1 MNTTDNYIE
10 PGFLVLQSNKP
21 ENLRYLLTM
30 HLKNNPLSPFEDE
43 IIIVHS
49 NGMAQWLQYAFAE
62 NDKMGIASSLKMILP
77 SSFIWQ
83 IYRAVLG
90 NQGALKIGEKSHF
103 DKSILVWKLYYLFG
117 SKQFKNL
124 NLKFLND
131 YLNIENFDDTNN
143 NTNNKNKLNYSR
155 YYLAKTLADI
165 YDQYQVYRGDW
176 LLHWKK
182 YNDYFLGSKEQNLL
196 KDEDKWQ
203 CDLWHYL
210 TQNINNKNTDSS
222 QWSRADLHPLFLE
235 KINKLTAKNL
245 ITNKIKLPKRVSVF
259 GISSLSMQN
268 IDVLYALSKFSQ
280 VIICINNP
288 CQYYWAD
295 LTNKHY
301 ISNYYRRNWKELRE
315 KYWNDYNNGKDE
327 DKASFLERN
336 IVSEELDNMLDNSLL
351 TAWGMQGRDT
361 IDYINKVDDLTTY
374 EKIIKDNKV
383 DNIEVFE
390 EPGNDNLLHSIQS
403 HIFNLVLNSDSNFV
417 KQKIAAND
425 KSVSFNIVYSRRREI
440 EILQDNILSELD
452 SNKNLHPREILIL
465 APDIELYSPHI
476 KAVFGT
482 YNKTDKRYIPFSIA
496 DQKRKSFSPIMKA
509 VEILLNLD
517 NINITSNEIFTL
529 LDAPALRAKFNINTE
544 DLPQLKRVVNQ
555 AQIRWGLSEG
565 HRKKLNKQFQNN
577 NETNRENN
585 TWNSGISRMISGFI
599 FGDISER
606 IGDNN
611 FEYWKNIIPLNS
623 NDISGSKVNNIANLI
638 LLCQQLEKWFDELN
652 KPTNISQWRIRLQ
665 TLLDDFFDTDS
676 NVNHN
681 NYIDESNNIYAE
693 EILLLKRF
701 YDCLDNWENDNNLA
715 KQALNLIDEN
725 LFTTNDS
732 NIENIPL
739 SIVRDY
745 VLSQLDESGLRQ
757 PFLGGHLTFATLM
770 PMRSIPYKYIY
781 LIGMNDN
788 EYPRKKPIMDFDLM
802 ARYPRFGDR
811 SRREDDRYLF
821 LEAILSAREKLTISY
836 IGFNVR
842 DNNPL
847 EPSVLVS
854 QLQNNIL
861 SRFVLDAENNNKN
874 LIENITQIFPLQ
886 IFSEKYFNTNSDLLT
901 YAKEWQ
907 RNISKNNNENNANIN
922 TNKQNFEY
930 LLNKI
935 DTIKLSDLID
945 FIKSPIEFYFSHYL
959 KIKFPKDEFLNNN
972 LSDIENFD
980 TNHLEN
986 YINRNEIINLLTSKQ
1001 FANNNNNNN
1010 ISIEKLS
1017 EKFLSDGRLPWEK
1030 AAELK
1035 IEFLNKQLTKLQEE
1049 HNKNSLDSTDP
1060 KNQELKINI
1069 HNKQYKLNGDINNL
1083 YIDNQSGKL
1092 YRYYISASNLYN
1104 DKKLR
1109 TYKLLEDFIYHIFA
1123 NANGLNLT
1131 TKILTLNGNKANSE
1145 VKNIVL
1151 PPNLFYKDECKNLIT
1166 KYCEFYLQENQPFP
1180 IIPEAYFEFLNNQKN
1195 DDYKD
1200 QYERKKQWNKIAEK
1214 TAAIRWTFPNYDE
1227 ITNNKISDIEN
1238 NLYQPIFDKLN
1249 TLNTNNSKQ

>member
-1 MNTTDNYIE
+1 MKNTNYIE
-10 PGFLVLQSNKP
+10 PGFIVIQSNQP
-21 ENLRYLLTM
+21 ENLRYLLSEWI
-30 HLKNNPLSPFEDE
+30 KKQPLSPFEDE

-62 NDKMGIASSLKMILP
+62 NDNIGIATSLKMILP

-117 SKQFKNL
+117 RKQFKDL
-124 NLKFLND
+124 NLSFLNN
-131 YLNIENFDDTNN
+131 YLNIENFDDTND
-143 NTNNKNKLNYSR
+143 KNKVNYTR

-165 YDQYQVYRGDW
+165 YDQYQVYRHDW
-176 LLHWKK
+176 LLHWRQNK
-182 YNDYFLGSKEQNLL
+182 DYFLGVKDQNLL

-203 CDLWHYL
+203 CDLWNYL
-210 TQNINNKNTDSS
+210 TQNISNKNDDSS
-222 QWSRADLHPLFLE
+222 QWSRADLHPLFLK
-235 KINKLTAKNL
+235 KINKLTAKDL
-245 ITNKIKLPKRVSVF
+245 ITHKIKLPKRISVF
-259 GISSLSMQN
+259 GISSLSIQN

-288 CQYYWAD
+288 CQYYWGD
-295 LTNKHY
+295 LIKKKYNITYN
-301 ISNYYRRNWKELRE
+301 RRDWKLQRE
-315 KYWNDYNNGKDE
+315 KFWKNYNEDEPSTLGKNE
-327 DKASFLERN
+327 STEQ
-336 IVSEELDNMLDNSLL
+336 LDIMLDNSLL
-351 TAWGMQGRDT
+351 SAWGTQGRDT

-374 EKIIKDNKV
+374 DKIIKDNKV
-383 DNIEVFE
+383 ENVEVFE
-390 EPGNDNLLHSIQS
+390 EPGNNNLLHSIQS
-403 HIFNLVLNSDSNFV
+403 HIFNLISNSDSNFI
-417 KQKIAAND
+417 KQQIAAND

-440 EILQDNILSELD
+440 EILQDNILFELD
-452 SNKNLHPREILIL
+452 NNKNLQPREILIL

-509 VEILLNLD
+509 IEILLNLD
-517 NINITSNEIFTL
+517 NINLTSNEIFTL
-529 LDAPALRAKFNINTE
+529 LDAPALRTKFNINTE
-544 DLPQLKRVVNQ
+544 DLPQLKRAVNQ
-555 AQIRWGLSEG
+555 AQIRWGLSAE
-565 HRKKLNKQFQNN
+565 HREKLNKQFQNN
-577 NETNRENN
+577 NETTANIINENN
-585 TWNSGISRMISGFI
+585 TWNSGISRMISGFV

-606 IGDNN
+606 INDDN
-611 FEYWKNIIPLNS
+611 FDYWHKIIPLNT
-623 NDISGSKVNNIANLI
+623 NDISGSKINNIANLI

-652 KPTNISQWRIRLQ
+652 KPANVSQWRIRLQ
-665 TLLDDFFDTDS
+665 TLLDTFFDTDS
-676 NVNHN
+676 NVNNSFFVTN
-681 NYIDESNNIYAE
+681 NSNNNNDNFYAE

-701 YDCLDNWENDNNLA
+701 YDCLDNWENDNNLT

-725 LFTTNDS
+725 LFTTNN

-836 IGFNVR
+836 IGYNVR
-842 DNNPL
+842 DNSTL

-861 SRFVLDAENNNKN
+861 SRFELNAESNNKN

-886 IFSEKYFNTNSDLLT
+886 IFSEKYFYKNSDLIT
-901 YAKEWQ
+901 YAKEWE
-907 RNISKNNNENNANIN
+907 RNISKNNAENANIN
-922 TNKQNFEY
+922 TNNNNNFKY

-935 DTIKLSDLID
+935 ETIKLADLIE

-959 KIKFPKDEFLNNN
+959 KIKFPKYEYLNNN

-980 TNHLEN
+980 TNNLEN

-1001 FANNNNNNN
+1001 LANNEN
-1010 ISIEKLS
+1010 INIENLS
-1017 EKFLSDGRLPWEK
+1017 KKFLSDGRLPWNK

-1035 IEFLNKQLTKLQEE
+1035 VENLNKQLTKLNAA
-1049 HNKNSLDSTDP
+1049 HNEISLTPDAP
-1060 KNQELKINI
+1060 KNKELKINT
-1069 HNKQYKLNGDINNL
+1069 YKLNGDINNL
-1083 YIDNQSGKL
+1083 YKDDNGKL
-1092 YRYYISASNLYN
+1092 YRYYISASNLYK

-1109 TYKLLEDFIYHIFA
+1109 IYKILEDVIYHIFA

-1131 TKILTLNGNKANSE
+1131 TKILTLNGNKSDSE

-1151 PPNLFYKDECKNLIT
+1151 SADLFSEDECKNLIT
-1166 KYCEFYLQENQPFP
+1166 KCCEFYLQENQPFP

-1195 DDYKD
+1195 DEYTDK
-1200 QYERKKQWNKIAEK
+1200 YERKKQWNKIAEN
-1214 TAAIRWTFPNYDE
+1214 TTAIRWTFPNYDD
-1227 ITNNKISDIEN
+1227 ITNDKIKYFED
-1238 NLYQPIFDKLN
+1238 NLYKPIFDKLN
-1249 TLNTNNSKQ
+1249 TNKTNNSSK